1 MVMSIQTMELISKTL
16 TIVEG
21 GSIQNE
27 IILGFLLAFA
37 KALA

>member
-1 MVMSIQTMELISKTL
+1 MIKSIQTMELISKTL
-16 TIVEG
+16 MIVKG

-37 KALA
+37 KA